1 MKRTGKILSLLLIA
15 VMLLTLL
22 PVAAFA
28 DPPVGDTHRHNWVV
42 TSYKKATCTENGK
55 RTWKCTLCG
64 QTYSETYRALG
75 HKWDEGTVTTEPHGF
90 TPGVRTYTCKNDP
103 SHTYT
108 EEIGAL
114 EYLFPWLNGESFSTM
129 TPYGP
134 APLVITEQP
143 QGGSITRYEGESHTM
158 HVTASGGAGGYTYEW
173 FSGTQDTGKKEGN
186 NDLLKWFVG
195 LFGVSAEEVDQ
206 VLNTPLS
213 KTDTLTTETGNDY
226 YYCVVK
232 DKAGT
237 EVTSEKA
244 RVSYKIRIA
253 KQPDN
258 VNLQIENP
266 TLFCE
271 AVDGSLDYTYRWF
284 DHDEGFLG
292 EGQSYPIDKEGYYYC
307 VVTDNVT
314 GETVQSEYSDV
325 YSTPPFRLVQ
335 ITPDFSIAP
344 NQQETITASFADGLE
359 PYEIWWK
366 KDGVAVDSV
375 EEPVGGHPGSHLQT
389 SGPGEYTVYA
399 VDSHYET
406 IQATCIVTEEKLTV
420 VQQPSGAKIPNGG
433 HADISVTVSGGKG
446 PYTFYLYN
454 NGVLIA
460 IEIEE
465 SGTASRPL
473 YYPGN
478 YYYHI
483 EDSEGRSV
491 DSDSAYFEDGGKL
504 HIKSQTESESITEPD
519 GKVLLSVEAEG
530 GSGSYSYQWLRKIWG
545 KWYKTGKDQSTYEAS
560 GVSEYVC
567 LVTDSQNRYVF
578 SEVIPVNYT
587 GGAPWILLHPSNKVI
602 EPGEPHPEMFCSAI
616 VAEGHGIRYE
626 WYEKRTTSVLDWD
639 LRAYDTMFFTPPR
652 PGLYRCRVVDT
663 TTNGW
668 TWSEI
673 AVASEKLSVSLDLL
687 SPDHPYDM
695 DCRLEATIKGGIG
708 PYIVKVFYDYRYEEI
723 ISESRIRYT
732 TVFKLYNSEY
742 KERRGLY
749 WTYVPR
755 YITPGET
762 EQQIGNA
769 TLVMPMEGYLVRVID
784 KTTGEIAESV
794 PLKCPMTVPVD

>member
-15 VMLLTLL
+15 VMLLTML

-64 QTYSETYRALG
+64 QTYSETYKALG

-90 TPGVRTYTCKNDP
+90 TPGVRTFTCKNDP

-114 EYLFPWLNGESFSTM
+114 EYLFPWLNGESFSSM

-143 QGGSITRYEGESHTM
+143 QGGSITRYEGETHTM

-173 FSGTQDTGKKEGN
+173 FSGTQENGKKEGA
-186 NDLLKWFVG
+186 NDFLKWLGG
-195 LFGVSAEEVDQ
+195 LFGVSAEEVDKL
-206 VLNTPLS
+206 LNTPLS
-213 KTDTLTTETGNDY
+213 KTDTLTTETANDS

-344 NQQETITASFADGLE
+344 NQQKTITASFADGLD

-375 EEPVGGHPGSHLQT
+375 EEPIDGHPGSHLQT

-406 IQATCIVTEEKLTV
+406 IQATCVVTEEKLTV
-420 VQQPSGAKIPNGG
+420 VQQPVGGELPLNQYVEISAEFSGGEAPYTYYLYCNGKAQQVSHVAPSFKVWYPCTCSILAVDAKKRSVMTNT
-433 HADISVTVSGGKG
+433 VTVSEA
-446 PYTFYLYN
+446 TF
-454 NGVLIA
+454 
-460 IEIEE
+460 
-465 SGTASRPL
+465 R
-473 YYPGN
+473 
-478 YYYHI
+478 
-483 EDSEGRSV
+483 
-491 DSDSAYFEDGGKL
+491 
-504 HIKSQTESESITEPD
+504 IKEQTESTSIYVPY
-519 GKVLLSVEAEG
+519 GKARIHVTPENGITPYTYEWSYGEWSYKEG
-530 GSGSYSYQWLRKIWG
+530 RYI
-545 KWYKTGKDQSTYEAS
+545 WYKLDGTESYYDADRIGRYR
-560 GVSEYVC
+560 C
-567 LVTDSQNRYVF
+567 LVRDAEKNYVW
-578 SEVIPVNYT
+578 SKDIPVNYA
-587 GGAPWILLHPSNKVI
+587 GSAPMIVTQPKSRILVKDEDGYYIDSEFRCNAITANPDDQLSYQWYWRPWESDGSWHLVFKTISSYYDLDKPGMYQCKVVNL
-602 EPGEPHPEMFCSAI
+602 ENDE
-616 VAEGHGIRYE
+616 Y
-626 WYEKRTTSVLDWD
+626 
-639 LRAYDTMFFTPPR
+639 
-652 PGLYRCRVVDT
+652 
-663 TTNGW
+663 

-673 AVASEKLSVSLDLL
+673 VTAIEKLECTSARPARHSGDADWVYQFSF
-687 SPDHPYDM
+687 
-695 DCRLEATIKGGIG
+695 TGGAG
-708 PYIVKVFYDYRYEEI
+708 PYEIYICHTFGDDAMPYASNVVRQTEVFFEKNMKLLTFTLPKYAEFWHYDTQSFGVEAAQYYLFVRDAVGQEC
-723 ISESRIRYT
+723 
-732 TVFKLYNSEY
+732 K
-742 KERRGLY
+742 
-749 WTYVPR
+749 
-755 YITPGET
+755 TP
-762 EQQIGNA
+762 
-769 TLVMPMEGYLVRVID
+769 LVTWY
-784 KTTGEIAESV
+784 
-794 PLKCPMTVPVD
+794 